1 MGYSASSSRG
11 NASRADA
18 QRVRTTRR
26 DRIRKALVKRGDC
39 VDASTVGAPFRPM
52 PLDKD
57 HVHFSANPES
67 KLFVKTNRIFVGFQ
81 HVQKGFITARPN
93 RTRYIQCELG
103 REAFTTCI
111 GIECTRH

>member
-1 MGYSASSSRG
+1 
-11 NASRADA
+11 
-18 QRVRTTRR
+18 
-26 DRIRKALVKRGDC
+26 
-39 VDASTVGAPFRPM
+39 M

-67 KLFVKTNRIFVGFQ
+67 KIFLKTNRIFVAFQ